1 MMSLCMFQPC
11 ILHLCSSSD
20 VALQVE
26 DADDPAPE
34 AGGVSN
40 LPLSSRARVHND
52 RRRRARPWTALH
64 AKI

>member
-11 ILHLCSSSD
+11 ILCSRSSSD
-20 VALQVE
+20 VALHVE
-26 DADDPAPE
+26 DVDDPAPE

-40 LPLSSRARVHND
+40 LPLSRARVHND